1 MYGDTWVGDV
11 DLVAVERAASLRG
24 DCPELQPAEVLEAVR
39 VMAGRGMSDVAIGRR
54 LGLSDKTVMRR
65 RVDMEPVTG
74 PRSDNVRTV
83 SGHGPDVRV

>member
-1 MYGDTWVGDV
+1 MYGDLCVDDV

-24 DCPELQPAEVLEAVR
+24 ECPELQPDEVLEALR

-65 RVDMEPVTG
+65 RTGMEPG
-74 PRSDNVRTV
+74 
-83 SGHGPDVRV
+83 